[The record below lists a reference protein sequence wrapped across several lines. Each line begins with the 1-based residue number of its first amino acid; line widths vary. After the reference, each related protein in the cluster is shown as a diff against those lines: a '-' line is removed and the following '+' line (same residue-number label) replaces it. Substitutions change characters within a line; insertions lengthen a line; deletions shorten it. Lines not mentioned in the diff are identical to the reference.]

1 MQIPTHI
8 YKDLE
13 IETGLKNK
21 AQHGD
26 SICNP
31 SAGVVKRGG
40 SLGLV
45 DQSSL
50 AYSVRYRSTRETAL
64 KKKKQTKPRCAAL
77 EEQHS
82 RLSSGLLV
90 KLHTHE
96 HTHAY
101 VYMSITD

>member
-64 KKKKQTKPRCAAL
+64 KKKKTNKTKVC
-77 EEQHS
+77 S
-82 RLSSGLLV
+82 
-90 KLHTHE
+90 T
-96 HTHAY
+96 
-101 VYMSITD
+101 